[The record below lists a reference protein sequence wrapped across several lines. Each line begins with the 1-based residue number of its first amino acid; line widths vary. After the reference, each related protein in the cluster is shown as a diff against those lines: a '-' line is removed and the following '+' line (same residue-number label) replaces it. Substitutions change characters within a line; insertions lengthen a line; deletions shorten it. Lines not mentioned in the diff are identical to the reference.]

1 MNIKQEENFTM
12 NTKHKGFT
20 LIELVILLAIIG
32 IVAAVMAFMNIHSA
46 SSSRASRIIHDFRN
60 LKTAAVSWHRDNKS
74 SDLHDRKSILSYL
87 NNKSMVKVAEAAEEK
102 GSYILRTT
110 DGGKSWFVGCELND
124 AKTKGKLTAKAGTLK
139 LLGSDM
145 KSVYNNDP
153 QVWVQVLPE
162 RTGS

>member
-1 MNIKQEENFTM
+1 M

-20 LIELVILLAIIG
+20 LIELAILLVIIG
-32 IVAAVMAFMNIHSA
+32 IVAVVMAFMNIHSA
-46 SSSRASRIIHDFRN
+46 SSSRASHIIHDFRN
-60 LKTAAVSWHRDNKS
+60 LKTAAVSWHRDNMS
-74 SDLHDRKSILSYL
+74 SGNHDRKAILSYL
-87 NNKSMVKVAEAAEEK
+87 NSKSMVKVAEAAEGK

>member
-1 MNIKQEENFTM
+1 M

-32 IVAAVMAFMNIHSA
+32 VLAAVMALMTNNAA
-46 SSSRASRIIHDFRN
+46 SSSRANHIIHDFRN
-60 LKTAAVSWHRDNKS
+60 LKTAAVSWHNVNKNS
-74 SDLHDRKSILSYL
+74 GNHDRKAILNYL
-87 NNKSMVKVAEAAEEK
+87 NNNSMVRVAEAAEGK
-102 GSYILRTT
+102 GSYILRTN
-110 DGGKSWFVGCELND
+110 DGGRSWFVGCELND
-124 AKTKGKLTAKAGTLK
+124 AKTKGRLTAKANTLK

>member
-1 MNIKQEENFTM
+1 M

-20 LIELVILLAIIG
+20 LIEILIVSAIIASL
-32 IVAAVMAFMNIHSA
+32 AAVMAIMNNNA
-46 SSSRASRIIHDFRN
+46 VSSSRASHIIHDFRN
-60 LKTAAVSWHRDNKS
+60 LKSAAMSWHNENRS
-74 SDLHDRKSILSYL
+74 SGSHDRKAILRYL
-87 NNKSMVKVAEAAEEK
+87 NSKSMVKVADSAE
-102 GSYILRTT
+102 GRNSYILRIT

-124 AKTKGKLTAKAGTLK
+124 AKTKGRLTAKANTLK

-153 QVWVQVLPE
+153 QVWVQVLPD